1 MNSVSSDAV
10 TLPISNQLAK
20 LHIDEP
26 KQNQL
31 KVHSAYKRTD
41 PSPHLSFL
49 KAPTVSVS
57 LNSKTNQSKNKSLG
71 LTTKQLEATNKI
83 PSKQKMLQESS
94 SLSSL
99 SSSTSVSSSNQK
111 KQSTSKSDMRKS
123 ISSESSTSR
132 KSGLPNPKVSIKP
145 PTASL
150 QAPQKSTTSPRV
162 APPKSP
168 LQFQSNLI
176 KPPTVSANS
185 ISGNQHKR
193 RLFNPYVPSS
203 TSLTATKASDT
214 KNKPVDINNNV
225 NGTISPKEKREPT
238 GEASSTD
245 KAHKFKMYNNKAGT
259 NVSKIN
265 VIQAFKTSKMLQ
277 KPNAAQTKT
286 IANNKTAPTETTKD
300 KQTLGSSIYREKPS
314 TGSDSLGGTFVKRE
328 DSAYCSSTSSTVSS
342 QDVELG
348 KVPAATEESTNLSR
362 VKSTEISNQDEV
374 ETTENTTVETP
385 TPTGSLDTVE
395 NTADIKPGN
404 LETLITLYN
413 ESKSLNIKN
422 YHGKLGKYYLF

>member
-1 MNSVSSDAV
+1 
-10 TLPISNQLAK
+10 
-20 LHIDEP
+20 
-26 KQNQL
+26 
-31 KVHSAYKRTD
+31 
-41 PSPHLSFL
+41 
-49 KAPTVSVS
+49 
-57 LNSKTNQSKNKSLG
+57 
-71 LTTKQLEATNKI
+71 
-83 PSKQKMLQESS
+83 
-94 SLSSL
+94 
-99 SSSTSVSSSNQK
+99 
-111 KQSTSKSDMRKS
+111 
-123 ISSESSTSR
+123 
-132 KSGLPNPKVSIKP
+132 
-145 PTASL
+145 
-150 QAPQKSTTSPRV
+150 
-162 APPKSP
+162 
-168 LQFQSNLI
+168 
-176 KPPTVSANS
+176 
-185 ISGNQHKR
+185 
-193 RLFNPYVPSS
+193 
-203 TSLTATKASDT
+203 
-214 KNKPVDINNNV
+214 
-225 NGTISPKEKREPT
+225 
-238 GEASSTD
+238 
-245 KAHKFKMYNNKAGT
+245 
-259 NVSKIN
+259 
-265 VIQAFKTSKMLQ
+265 MLQ